1 MLIGGR
7 VTGFASGRLKQ
18 WPGSQLK
25 DDLMEWMD
33 HWNGH
38 SRTQLR
44 LKTGRRYSRR
54 HMR

>member
-33 HWNGH
+33 HWNG
-38 SRTQLR
+38 
-44 LKTGRRYSRR
+44 LKLDAVILAAT
-54 HMR
+54 